1 MLRSH
6 ARFGWLLALSTLAIA
21 LAASACGGPDYPLCE
36 NDENCQ
42 SHGEF
47 CVNGHCQQCRNDT
60 DCREGQSCNS
70 GRCEAIEGRCGSDG
84 DCPSGQ
90 RCRGNRC
97 VGGAAPPPP
106 PDPPPPAAEC
116 QLEPVYFA
124 FDSSELTPAARDII
138 ARNGDCG
145 RQRGITGV
153 TLTGYCDPRG
163 TEQYNLALGER
174 RAQAVRRYLVSLG
187 APESALSTHSVG
199 SEFAQG
205 ADEDGWSRDRRVE
218 FNAR

>member
-1 MLRSH
+1 MLRISH
-6 ARFGWLLALSTLAIA
+6 ARFGWLSALSL
-21 LAASACGGPDYPLCE
+21 LLVGAAVSACGGPDYPLCE
-36 NDENCQ
+36 SDEDCT
-42 SHGEF
+42 SHGEY
-47 CVNGHCQQCRNDT
+47 CVNGHCQQCRNDS
-60 DCREGQSCNS
+60 DCREGQQCSS
-70 GRCEAIEGRCGSDG
+70 GRCEAIEGWCGSDG
-84 DCPSGQ
+84 DCPAGQ

-97 VGGAAPPPP
+97 YAPTAAPPPP
-106 PDPPPPAAEC
+106 PPPPPQEC

-124 FDSSELTPAARDII
+124 FDSSELTPAGRDTI
-138 ARNGDCG
+138 ARNGDCA
-145 RQRGITGV
+145 RQRSISGV

-187 APESALSTHSVG
+187 VPESALSTHSVG

-205 ADEDGWSRDRRVE
+205 SDEESWARDRRVE